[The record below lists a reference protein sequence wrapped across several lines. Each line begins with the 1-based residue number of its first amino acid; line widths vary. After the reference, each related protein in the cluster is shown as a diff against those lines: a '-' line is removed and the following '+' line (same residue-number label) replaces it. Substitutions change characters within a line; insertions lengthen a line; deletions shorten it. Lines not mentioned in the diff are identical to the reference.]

1 MSSFAAFRSH
11 CRIAP
16 PRVAVVLGS
25 GLGDAARCFVETATV
40 PFADVPGLAAP
51 TVHGHR
57 GALSF
62 GHWSG
67 TPALLF
73 YGRMHYYEGH
83 PREVVTAPVRVAA
96 DLGATR
102 LIMTNAAGGIH
113 PKLEPGSL
121 LAIRSHLKLT
131 GSGAWRTFAAGTALS
146 SPYSP
151 RLLDRLAGL
160 LSGVYAALTGPSYET
175 PAEIR
180 ALAKCGADAVGM
192 STALEA
198 ETAAELGLEVAA
210 ISCVTNRAAGL
221 SAEVLDHKEV
231 LVNARLAV
239 GRLGGLIGKLVA
251 LPD

>member
-1 MSSFAAFRSH
+1 MSAFATVEAT
-11 CRIAP
+11 CRVTP

-25 GLGDAARCFVETATV
+25 GLGDVARAFSASAEVS
-40 PFADVPGLAAP
+40 FADVPGLAAP

-57 GALSF
+57 GTLAV
-62 GHWSG
+62 GHWAG

-73 YGRMHYYEGH
+73 HGRMHYYEGH
-83 PREVVTAPVRVAA
+83 PREVVTAPVRIAA
-96 DLGATR
+96 GLGAER
-102 LIMTNAAGGIH
+102 LILTNAAGGIH
-113 PKLEPGSL
+113 PSLAPGSL
-121 LAIRSHLKLT
+121 MAIRSHVKLI
-131 GSGAWRTFAAGTALS
+131 GAGAWRELRAGTALC

-151 RLLDRLAGL
+151 RLLGRLSGL

-180 ALAKCGADAVGM
+180 ALAASGADAVGM

-198 ETAAELGLEVAA
+198 EAAAELGLEVAA

-231 LVNARLAV
+231 LLNAKLAV
-239 GRLGGLIGKLVA
+239 GRLGDLIGELIGA
-251 LPD
+251 PS

>member
-1 MSSFAAFRSH
+1 MSAFAAFASH
-11 CRIAP
+11 CRSAP

-25 GLGDAARCFVETATV
+25 GLGDAARAFVEVAAV
-40 PFADVPGLAAP
+40 PFADVPGFVAP

-57 GALSF
+57 GTLAF
-62 GHWSG
+62 GRWSG

-73 YGRMHYYEGH
+73 HGRMHFYEGH
-83 PREVVTAPVRVAA
+83 SREVVTAPVRVARE
-96 DLGATR
+96 LGATR
-102 LIMTNAAGGIH
+102 LVLTNAAGGIH
-113 PKLEPGSL
+113 PSLDPGSL
-121 LAIRSHLKLT
+121 MAIRGHLKVI
-131 GSGAWRTFAAGTALS
+131 GSGAWRTLAAGTALS

-151 RLLDRLAGL
+151 RLLGRLGGL
-160 LSGVYAALTGPSYET
+160 LAGVYAALTGPSYET

-180 ALAKCGADAVGM
+180 AMAACGADAVGM

-198 ETAAELGLEVAA
+198 EAAAALGMEVAA

-231 LVNARLAV
+231 LVNAKLAV
-239 GRLGGLIGKLVA
+239 GRLGGLIAELVA